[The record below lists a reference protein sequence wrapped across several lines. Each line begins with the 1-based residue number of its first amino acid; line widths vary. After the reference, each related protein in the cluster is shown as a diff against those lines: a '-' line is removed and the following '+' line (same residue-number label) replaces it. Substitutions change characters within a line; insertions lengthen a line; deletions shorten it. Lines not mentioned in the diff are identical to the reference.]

1 MKIKSLAVTL
11 SAVTLSFLPLRAE
24 TWSLDSCI
32 SYARTHNIN
41 VLERMAD
48 IESGKISYDQARD
61 AFLPTVSG
69 GASQSFSF
77 GRGLTADNTYA
88 NRNTS
93 SFGVNA
99 SLSLP
104 VSTYFG
110 SGQAAVKAA
119 KLSLNGL
126 LRQCEVARD
135 NVELNVLT
143 QYLQVV
149 YSRELLE
156 VARSQ
161 TQLSQRQLD
170 ERRRLLEAG
179 KIAPLDVK
187 QAESQ
192 LAQDK
197 LGEVTANN
205 DLRLALV
212 NLATLL
218 ELNDM
223 QRETFDVAPV
233 DTAAFMLLPSLDEVM
248 DIAMTHNN
256 SILASADNVALARQQ
271 ITVAKTS
278 YIPSVGFSAG
288 LGSSYY
294 RLGGGYENESFSG
307 QMRHNFSQSIG
318 LSLSVPL
325 FDAFSRRNNV
335 RSARTRHFAAQLSLD
350 NARQQL
356 RSNIIEAHTQAIN
369 ASERQIAASAAAS
382 AALSSLHAVDEKY
395 RYGRAT
401 PTEVEQA
408 KNIYVN
414 AASTAVRAKYEKI
427 LRLRILDFYS
437 RR

>member
-1 MKIKSLAVTL
+1 MTIKSLAVTL
-11 SAVTLSFLPLRAE
+11 SALTLSVVALRAE

-41 VLERMAD
+41 VLARMAD

-69 GASQSFSF
+69 GANQSFSF

-170 ERRRLLEAG
+170 ERRQLLEAG
-179 KIAPLDVK
+179 KIAPLDVT

-197 LGEVTANN
+197 LSEVTANN

-218 ELNDM
+218 ELNDR

-233 DTAAFMLLPSLDEVM
+233 DTAAFMLIPSVDEVI
-248 DIAMTHNN
+248 DIAMANNN

-307 QMRHNFSQSIG
+307 QMRHNFSQSLG

-356 RSNIIEAHTQAIN
+356 RSSIIEAHTQAMN

-382 AALSSLHAVDEKY
+382 AALSSLYAVDEKY